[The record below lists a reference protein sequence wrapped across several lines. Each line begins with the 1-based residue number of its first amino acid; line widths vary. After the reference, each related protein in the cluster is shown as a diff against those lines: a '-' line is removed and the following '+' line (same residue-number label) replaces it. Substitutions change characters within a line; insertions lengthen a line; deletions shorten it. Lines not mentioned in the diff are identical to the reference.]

1 MRGMPDG
8 TRLAELPTAAP
19 DADTRH
25 EAGCCDTYV
34 VDPERVGRVQEEMF
48 PDDLVESMAETF
60 KALAHPTRVRILR
73 ALATE
78 ELCVCDLAHV
88 LGMSISAVSHQLR
101 SLRQI
106 RLVRHRTQGKL
117 VYYALHDDFVLA
129 LLEDGSRHLRA
140 AMARRG

>member
-1 MRGMPDG
+1 MADG
-8 TRLAELPTAAP
+8 IRLRAIQAAP
-19 DADTRH
+19 EVATAPA
-25 EAGCCDTYV
+25 EAGCCDVYV
-34 VDPERVGRVQEEMF
+34 VDPDRVGRVQEHMF
-48 PDDLVESMAETF
+48 PDDLVASMAETF

-129 LLEDGSRHLRA
+129 LLEDGSRHLSA
-140 AMARRG
+140 ATTKRG